1 MALPQNQGVPP
12 RPREGA
18 RAEGG
23 SAPAR
28 TREQAEAPAQ
38 AEAGRG
44 PPQAAGKE
52 LGLTQGI
59 DTKYIHTCMHVYI
72 HTYIHAD
79 MSLSWS
85 VAAGDGKR
93 RPRGQRG
100 LPGAAM
106 AAQWVRGNASAAREA
121 GVYVAVAGDSIGGIA
136 AAFNTSLE
144 TLVSLNRL
152 ADVNLIQVGGVFGF
166 CAYYVALETLVSLSR
181 LADVNLIQVGQPI
194 VIRPPHDALNPKP

>member
-59 DTKYIHTCMHVYI
+59 DT
-72 HTYIHAD
+72 
-79 MSLSWS
+79 LSWS

-93 RPRGQRG
+93 GQRG
-100 LPGAAM
+100 LPDAAM

-152 ADVNLIQVGGVFGF
+152 ADVNLIQVG
-166 CAYYVALETLVSLSR
+166 
-181 LADVNLIQVGQPI
+181 QPI